1 MSLRF
6 IYGRAGSG
14 KSHFCLEDIKNNV
27 KEGNREPLILLV
39 PEQFSFQS
47 EKNLIKALGEKNI
60 LRAEVLSFK
69 RMAYKVFSEVGGL
82 TKQHMDTSG
91 RAMLIYRIIDRSKGN
106 LKVFSK
112 AVKTQG
118 FVQILSDT
126 ITEMKRYNITPEIV
140 KGAVDGIQ
148 DELLKDKLSDIGLI
162 YEEFEKALHEKYIDS
177 EDDLTMLGEKLEYSE
192 LFKGGEIWI
201 DEFSSFTPQQY
212 TIIEKLMRMAAR
224 VNVTL
229 CTDFLSS
236 GDVDETD
243 VFSQVKL
250 TQLKLQKL
258 AGENNIKI
266 ETPVGLN
273 KSTGWRYSK
282 SPEIGHLERHMFSFP
297 YKQYRDKTE
306 NISIF
311 KSVNKYSEVEEAAKD
326 IVRVCRD
333 LGVRYRDI
341 AVVTR
346 DLAGYENL
354 IGAIFSEYEIPH
366 FIDQKREIV
375 DNPLVLL
382 ITSAVEILTRNWA
395 YEPVFRY
402 LKTGL
407 LNIHKNDV
415 DMLENYVLANG
426 IRGRRWLEESW
437 RYRLN
442 YGFNEEL
449 SEYESNI
456 ITRVNGVK
464 NEITAP
470 LVSFYSKIK
479 KSSNARDMA
488 GSLYEFLCDIGI
500 PDKIEGLI
508 QEFKETGELDSASEY
523 SQIWNMIMGV
533 LDQIVEVMGEDKL
546 SLDQFL
552 KILVQGLGEYNI
564 GLIPPALD
572 QVLVGSIDRLK
583 SHDISYLY
591 IIGVNDGIFPQA
603 AKDEGI
609 LNDND
614 RENLRGIGVEL
625 AAGTGTKT
633 FEEQFL
639 VYSAL
644 TAAGRYLRLSYPIA
658 DHEGKS
664 MRPSILISRL
674 KKLFPNVNEFSN
686 IIEEDKGDVNQ
697 VTRSA
702 ATFNELVAAVR
713 DEQEGIPINPIWKDV
728 KSWYTSREEWKPKL
742 KRISTALSYSNEVRL
757 KDVKKVRSLYGKE
770 MYFSVSRLE
779 KYVECPFAY
788 FVQYGLKAKERK
800 VYEMSAPDLGSFLH
814 SVIDT
819 FSRTLEENKMTWH
832 DVEREWCE
840 SKVTQIVDEITERDV
855 SSILTS
861 SSRYKYI
868 TTRLKRVL
876 ARAVWLIALHIKRS
890 GFEPAGYEVGFG
902 INGDF
907 PPITIRLS
915 SGEKINLIGRID
927 RVDKLEREDGTY
939 IRVVDYKS
947 GNKAFNLSDVYNGL
961 QIQLLVY
968 LDAML
973 SSEKEASDKPILP
986 GGVLY
991 FRVDDPI
998 IKTKGDISDEE
1009 IEKEIMK
1016 KLKMKGL
1023 LLADRDVIKEMDREI
1038 DGSSNIIPARIN
1050 KDGTLGKSSAATK
1063 EQFDYLRGHVRGKL
1077 VELCQ
1082 EMADGNIA
1090 ISPYKKKSHT
1100 PCEYCK
1106 LSSVCKFDNGVMGN
1120 KYKIISD
1127 LDDEE
1132 IWQLITPKTKEE
1144 VGAENE

>member
-14 KSHFCLEDIKNNV
+14 KSRFCLEDIKNNI
-27 KEGNREPLILLV
+27 REDNGDSLILLV

-47 EKNLIKALGEKNI
+47 EKNLIKVVGERNI
-60 LRAEVLSFK
+60 LQAEVLSFK

-82 TKQHMDTSG
+82 TKQHMDASG
-91 RAMLIYRIIDRSKGN
+91 RAMLIYRIIDKNKGS

-112 AVKTQG
+112 AVKSQG
-118 FVQILSDT
+118 FVTIAAET
-126 ITEMKRYNITPEIV
+126 ITEMKRYNITPEILRAAA
-140 KGAVDGIQ
+140 GGIQ
-148 DELLKDKLSDIGLI
+148 EELLKDKLSDISLI
-162 YEEFEKALHEKYIDS
+162 YEEFDKALHEKYIDP
-177 EDDLTMLGEKLEYSE
+177 EDDLTLLAEKLEFSN
-192 LFKGGEIWI
+192 LFKGAEIWI

-212 TIIEKLMRMAAR
+212 AIIEGLIRMAAR
-224 VNVTL
+224 VNVAL
-229 CTDFLSS
+229 CTDCLSP

-250 TQLKLQKL
+250 TQIRLQKL

-266 ETPVGLN
+266 EPPVRLD
-273 KSTGWRYSK
+273 KSPAWRYIK

-297 YKQYRDKTE
+297 YKQYREKTE

-326 IVRVCRD
+326 IVRICRD
-333 LGVRYRDI
+333 LRIRYKDI

-346 DLAGYENL
+346 DLPGYENL
-354 IGAIFSEYEIPH
+354 VGAIFNEYEIPY
-366 FIDQKREIV
+366 FIDQKRDIV

-382 ITSAVEILTRNWA
+382 ITSAVEVLTRNWA

-402 LKTGL
+402 LKTGV
-407 LNIHKNDV
+407 LNIHKSDV

-449 SEYESNI
+449 SEYEANI
-456 ITRVNGVK
+456 ISRVNEVK
-464 NEITAP
+464 NGITAP
-470 LVSFYSKIK
+470 LVGFHSKIR

-508 QEFKETGELDSASEY
+508 QEFKEAGELDCASEY

-546 SLDQFL
+546 SLEQFL
-552 KILVQGLGEYNI
+552 KILVQGLGEYSI

-583 SHDISYLY
+583 SHDISCLY
-591 IIGVNDGIFPQA
+591 ILGVNDGIFPQA
-603 AKDEGI
+603 AKEEGI

-614 RENLRGIGVEL
+614 RESLRSVGVEL
-625 AAGTGTKT
+625 APGTAAKT

-644 TAAGRYLRLSYPIA
+644 TAAGGYLRLSYPIA

-664 MRPSILISRL
+664 MRPSILVSRL
-674 KKLFPNVNEFSN
+674 KKLFPNMEEYSN
-686 IIEEDKGDVNQ
+686 IIEGSQGEISL
-697 VTRSA
+697 VTKPA
-702 ATFNELVAAVR
+702 ATFKELVAAVR
-713 DEQEGIPINPIWKDV
+713 DEYEGISVDPVWRDV
-728 KSWYTSREEWKPKL
+728 KSWYSYREEWKPKL

-757 KDVKKVRSLYGKE
+757 RDAKKVRSLYGKE

-788 FVQYGLKAKERK
+788 FVQYGLKAKDRK

-819 FSRTLEENKMTWH
+819 FSRTLKENNMTWRE
-832 DVEREWCE
+832 VKEEWCRE
-840 SKVTQIVDEITERDV
+840 KVDEIVDEITARDL

-861 SSRYKYI
+861 SLRYKYI

-890 GFEPAGYEVGFG
+890 GFEPSGYEVGFG

-907 PPITIRLS
+907 PPITIELP
-915 SGEKINLIGRID
+915 SGERINLIGRID
-927 RVDKLEREDGTY
+927 RVDRMEREDGTY

-947 GNKAFNLSDVYNGL
+947 GSKAFNLSDVYNGL

-973 SSEKEASDKPILP
+973 SSQDKEADKPLLP

-1023 LLADRDVIKEMDREI
+1023 LLADSDVIKEMDKEI

-1050 KDGTLGKSSAATK
+1050 KDGTLGKSSAATR
-1063 EQFDYLRGHVRGKL
+1063 EQFDNLRGHVREKL
-1077 VELCQ
+1077 ALLCE

-1090 ISPYKKKSHT
+1090 IEPYKKKGHT

-1106 LSSVCKFDNGVMGN
+1106 LSSVCKFDTEVKGN
-1120 KYKIISD
+1120 KYKYISD
-1127 LDDEE
+1127 LKDED
-1132 IWQLITPKTKEE
+1132 IWQLIMPAAKEE
-1144 VGAENE
+1144 GGAANE